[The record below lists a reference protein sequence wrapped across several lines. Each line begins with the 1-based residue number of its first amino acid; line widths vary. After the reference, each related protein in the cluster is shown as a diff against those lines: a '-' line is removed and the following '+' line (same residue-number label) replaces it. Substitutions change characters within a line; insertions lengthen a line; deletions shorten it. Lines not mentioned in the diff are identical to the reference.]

1 MFRYHFLKAVT
12 NKIHFFLKKIHTC
25 VCCMCVGAHRLQKQ
39 ALDLL
44 VPELWRAWS
53 CLTWILGTKLRSSK
67 RAESTL
73 NLWEISTV
81 HHFPNKRF
89 LNSMSNFFNSFKIV
103 IIFMNILRLHWLSRK
118 ELNFWKIGLNFRG
131 DSGIQIKRDRNGIL
145 RIEDEI
151 GIKVENR
158 NNKWL

>member
-1 MFRYHFLKAVT
+1 
-12 NKIHFFLKKIHTC
+12 
-25 VCCMCVGAHRLQKQ
+25 
-39 ALDLL
+39 
-44 VPELWRAWS
+44 
-53 CLTWILGTKLRSSK
+53 
-67 RAESTL
+67 
-73 NLWEISTV
+73 
-81 HHFPNKRF
+81 
-89 LNSMSNFFNSFKIV
+89 MSNFFNSFKIV